1 LVKLSRKTLSLWAL
15 NFTLRT
21 KKTQQCN
28 YSKNMRLFFWGGGSA
43 ATGVTVVPAL
53 GAFSAGVRVEAYDPV
68 TGLAIGDGATTDS
81 TGTAVIDLG
90 THATSFILKVTGN
103 ATAKYFEEGLTT
115 SGTEVNFTG
124 NDVLLALVPAS
135 AAVTKGASIGVTPLT
150 HMAAGFA
157 VNSLSDLKVNIPAGK
172 DAADVMYAAIARV
185 RYITGLPVQASE
197 RGKITFN
204 PLLAPSV
211 LSATTK
217 AAGINLSQAGG
228 YYGLFLSEL
237 SKAVSNEN
245 TPRSSLD
252 LAKSLFNRAAAM
264 KPLVSANTLATTSQV
279 VTDFLA
285 SADLLALNSAAAA
298 VGSGSSIFLN
308 ACKTLP
314 NADALTF
321 NAVFTGANQLNTVA
335 GAFVPSANDLAQMVL
350 DLTFATDSK
359 ITKNLV
365 SPFTETSTG
374 ASGC

>member
-1 LVKLSRKTLSLWAL
+1 MKILNTRAPLFLTLLIAAL
-15 NFTLRT
+15 LTA
-21 KKTQQCN
+21 C
-28 YSKNMRLFFWGGGSA
+28 GGGGGGGAAGSSA

-53 GAFSAGVRVEAYDPV
+53 GAFSAGVRIEAYDPV
-68 TGLAIGDGATTDS
+68 TGLAIGDGATTDA
-81 TGTAVIDLG
+81 TGRAVIDLG
-90 THATSFILKVTGN
+90 THASSFILKVSGS
-103 ATAKYFEEGLTT
+103 ATAKFFEEGLTANGTDTDFT
-115 SGTEVNFTG
+115 S

-172 DAADVMYAAIARV
+172 DAADVMYAAMARA
-185 RYITGLPVQASE
+185 RYIAGLPVQNSE
-197 RGKITFN
+197 RGKITLN

-211 LSATTK
+211 LSSTTK
-217 AAGINLSQAGG
+217 ASGINLSHAGG
-228 YYGLFLSEL
+228 YYGLYLSEL
-237 SKAVSNEN
+237 SKAVSTEN

-264 KPLVSANTLATTSQV
+264 KTLVSANTLATNSQA

-285 SADLLALNSAAAA
+285 SADLLALNSAASA
-298 VGSGSSIFLN
+298 VGAGNSTFLN
-308 ACKTLP
+308 TCKTLP
-314 NADALTF
+314 NAEALTF
-321 NAVFTGANQLNTVA
+321 NAVFTGANQLNTTA

-365 SPFTETSTG
+365 APFTETSTG
-374 ASGC
+374 AGGC

>member
-1 LVKLSRKTLSLWAL
+1 MKLFDTYA
-15 NFTLRT
+15 
-21 KKTQQCN
+21 
-28 YSKNMRLFFWGGGSA
+28 RLFVGLMIAASFTACGGGGGGGATSSAA

-53 GAFSAGVRVEAYDPV
+53 GAFSNGVRVEAYDPV
-68 TGLAIGDGATTDS
+68 TGLAIGDGATTDA

-115 SGTEVNFTG
+115 SGTDVNFTG

-172 DAADVMYAAIARV
+172 DAADVMYEAVARV

-228 YYGLFLSEL
+228 YYGLYLSEL
-237 SKAVSNEN
+237 SKAVSTEN

-264 KPLVSANTLATTSQV
+264 KLLVSANTLATTSQA

-298 VGSGSSIFLN
+298 VGSGSSIFLST
-308 ACKTLP
+308 CKTLP

-321 NAVFTGANQLNTVA
+321 NAVFTGANQLNTAA

-374 ASGC
+374 ANGC